1 MDDAVRAAMAKWP
14 DVPAV
19 FGWLSLDARGLWRIA
34 DTLVEHTGL
43 ARFIGRNYLADTEG
57 RWYFQNGPQQVFV
70 SLAYTPWVYRLDTNG
85 ELTTHTGERIA
96 EPTAAWLDEEGS
108 LLISDSSDQIGLLHD
123 ADLAL
128 MIERLRNIGGE
139 AIDPESLLDADRWP
153 TDAGLA
159 LASGWIPLAPIR
171 RGEVAA
177 RFGFTPEPT
186 ASDDHCR
193 P

>member
-1 MDDAVRAAMAKWP
+1 MAKWP

-34 DTLVEHTGL
+34 DSPVEHAGL

-57 RWYFQNGPQQVFV
+57 RWYFQNGPQRVFI
-70 SLAYTPWVYRLDTNG
+70 SLAYTPWVYRLDANG
-85 ELTTHTGERIA
+85 ELTTHTDERLA
-96 EPTAAWLDEEGS
+96 KPSAAWLDEEGK
-108 LLISDSSDQIGLLHD
+108 LLISDSADQIGLLHD

-128 MIERLRNIGGE
+128 MIERFRSINGE
-139 AIDPESLLDADRWP
+139 AIDPESLLDAADHWP
-153 TDAGLA
+153 TDVGLA
-159 LASGWIPLAPIR
+159 LANGWIPLAPIR
-171 RGEVAA
+171 RSEVAV

-186 ASDDHCR
+186 PPDDHCR